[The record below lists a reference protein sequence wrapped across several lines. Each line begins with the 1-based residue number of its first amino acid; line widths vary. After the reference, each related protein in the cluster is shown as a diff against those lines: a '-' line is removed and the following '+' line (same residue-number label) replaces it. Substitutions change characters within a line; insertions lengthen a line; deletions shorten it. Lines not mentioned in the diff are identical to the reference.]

1 MNDIK
6 KTVLSKFVV
15 QTPTLETNEI
25 NTNSLTLAGQSLE
38 EFIEQNMG
46 GAEAIEQLQS
56 KVGTLE
62 TSVGEINGEIE
73 ELSSKSYAYTDSDNT
88 FSGQNSFDT
97 IASVQSLNATEAYIE
112 NLTIKELTVLDD
124 EASGVS
130 VISETYENT
139 ENKEVILNFDDE
151 HNGKYAIIDNSN
163 LEISEGCKILNVHFQ
178 IPSEL
183 GNKLVCRYLVL
194 DFRNESEETNIATV
208 WDNSDSI
215 KWTSEMPDFQGG
227 YFYVIDFQRFAKDLI
242 VGNVRIKLGG
252 E

>member
-1 MNDIK
+1 MYTNGLKDRFGSPLVSKRDVEQQIVEPLEAINGRL
-6 KTVLSKFVV
+6 TTTEENLSKVSED
-15 QTPTLETNEI
+15 LEVTKEEI
-25 NTNSLTLAGQSLE
+25 VTEIREDLNTKADLFL
-38 EFIEQNMG
+38 
-46 GAEAIEQLQS
+46 
-56 KVGTLE
+56 
-62 TSVGEINGEIE
+62 
-73 ELSSKSYAYTDSDNT
+73 DNT
-88 FSGQNSFDT
+88 FSGQNSFTT

-178 IPSEL
+178 IPSQL

-194 DFRNESEETNIATV
+194 DFRNESEETNIVTV

-215 KWTSEMPDFQGG
+215 RWTSEMPDFQGG